1 MIQIL
6 TQNFDDKNNDKTYDL
21 ELTEKILKF
30 LESNPKSTILTISKS
45 CDVDSYRCSQYL
57 DFLEYLNLI
66 QSSVTLDGIKTSILT
81 ASGIKYLQ
89 GKGREKKEPT
99 LQEQKANK
107 IEEISYNLL
116 HRYPFQTNSKANS
129 SALDVYLSEEWQ
141 NADKTIQNYC
151 HQRIAECT
159 DEDVESVKKLM
170 IEILGDYIRR

>member
-89 GKGREKKEPT
+89 GKGREKKEPR
-99 LQEQKANK
+99 LV
-107 IEEISYNLL
+107 NLE
-116 HRYPFQTNSKANS
+116 SK
-129 SALDVYLSEEWQ
+129 
-141 NADKTIQNYC
+141 
-151 HQRIAECT
+151 
-159 DEDVESVKKLM
+159 
-170 IEILGDYIRR
+170 